1 MFQGVIFTVQKSMR
15 VFYLCSAV
23 LATDSH
29 KDGGDRTGCAGIRLH
44 GLYPV
49 SLILFVNS
57 L

>member
-1 MFQGVIFTVQKSMR
+1 MFQGVIFTVQKSLR
-15 VFYLCSAV
+15 VFYLYSAA

-29 KDGGDRTGCAGIRLH
+29 KDGDRTKCAGIRLH